1 MGWGGE
7 GVSEKT
13 VCSGLAFWDRK
24 EFFFQVRWETPEK
37 LMCFLS
43 ARVCE
48 FIHCTCVIL

>member
-24 EFFFQVRWETPEK
+24 EFFFPGAVGNPRE
-37 LMCFLS
+37 
-43 ARVCE
+43 AD
-48 FIHCTCVIL
+48 VISVSSCL